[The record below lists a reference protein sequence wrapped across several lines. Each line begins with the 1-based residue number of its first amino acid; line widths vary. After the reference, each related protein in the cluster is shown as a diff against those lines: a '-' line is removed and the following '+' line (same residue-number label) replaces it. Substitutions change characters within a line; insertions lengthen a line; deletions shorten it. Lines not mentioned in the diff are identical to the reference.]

1 MKLTRVGSLL
11 LGIFLLGL
19 GAYLVQDGLEH
30 RGGSSRGKQG
40 TLMVFVGG
48 IFFLA
53 RAAIPPDDDDHDR
66 MF

>member
-1 MKLTRVGSLL
+1 VKLARIGSLL
-11 LGIFLLGL
+11 LGIVLLAF

-40 TLMVFVGG
+40 TLVVFVGG

-53 RAAIPPDDDDHDR
+53 RAAIPPDDDDQDR